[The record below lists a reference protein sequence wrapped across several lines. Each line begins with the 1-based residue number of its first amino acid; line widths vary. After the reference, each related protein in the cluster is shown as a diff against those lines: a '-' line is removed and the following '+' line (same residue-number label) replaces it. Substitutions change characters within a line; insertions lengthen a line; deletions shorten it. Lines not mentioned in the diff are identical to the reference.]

1 MQVRCESL
9 IDGARNARGVAVVVD
24 VFRAFTC
31 LPWMFALGLDEA
43 LLVASPE
50 EAFSLKARQP
60 DLILA
65 GEMDGYPVEG
75 FDLGNSPSQILRQEP
90 GFFEGR
96 KVVQRSSA
104 GVQGVLAALEHAE
117 EVLPASFAVAART
130 ADYLRGRAPR
140 QVSVVAMGLKLLE
153 RAPEDEWCAR
163 YIAHLL
169 DAGPYDHP
177 SAMREILFHPTTQ
190 KFFDPQQPAFPA
202 EDPALCLQRDVHG
215 FVLQASVRNGCV
227 VVKKMACT

>member
-1 MQVRCESL
+1 MDVRCDSL

-31 LPWMFALGLDEA
+31 LPWMFALGLREA
-43 LLVASPE
+43 YLVATPE
-50 EAFSLKARQP
+50 EAFSLKACEP

-65 GEMDGYPVEG
+65 GEVEGYPVHG

-96 KVVQRSSA
+96 RVVQRTSA

-117 EVLPASFAVAART
+117 AVLPASFAVAGPT
-130 ADYLRGRAPR
+130 AAYLRACAPQR
-140 QVSVVAMGLKLLE
+140 VSVVAMGLKLVE
-153 RAPEDEWCAR
+153 KAPEDEWCAR

-169 DAGPYDHP
+169 DEGPYDHP
-177 SAMREILFHPTTQ
+177 RAMREILFDPTTQ
-190 KFFDPQQPAFPA
+190 KFLDPSQPAFPA
-202 EDPALCLQRDVHG
+202 EDPVLCLQRDVHG
-215 FVLQASVRNGCV
+215 FVLKASAQDGRV
-227 VVKKMACT
+227 VVRKAPSA